1 MDTKSNKNYG
11 TTFFALAFIVAIF
24 FELYFIMTNPYNYFM
39 LIGIGIIMI
48 ILGYLT
54 FDSISKAKE
63 AAAKQLNEQNE
74 MMLKASKAIYL
85 ATKRNTQETQKQH
98 AQNIKAIEYMMNN
111 MISNEKDMVNAMI
124 TKNEEIAAKQ
134 ITAKPEG
141 NDMSSLIEQLS
152 ASNAKLAKEVQSAIT
167 VNELVKANAD
177 LVKNVREVLGNSQS
191 ALDNSNLT
199 SYVNSAVN
207 SSAVVNGAANTNT
220 NANINANTTANMNV
234 NTASVQEAFS
244 NTATNVVADA
254 IPNPTNNIAMEV
266 PNIQNTTTAF
276 FADTSNANNLGDDT
290 YITETPVANNT
301 TIDTPVVNIPVADTP
316 IAEAPATND
325 TTVDSPVV
333 NATMV
338 NTTVVDTPIV
348 DTPVVEAPIVEAPI
362 VEAPSAELYP
372 ASSTASTDDMEQE
385 EDEFDFESFEIPED
399 ADDVQIADGD
409 TASSKEII
417 DDVNVSALD
426 DMVETEGNTIAPEVS
441 SELDK
446 EMSSTP
452 SDSAMAGL
460 DDNPNRQLT
469 EEEIAALFANL

>member
-1 MDTKSNKNYG
+1 MDTKPNKNYG

-85 ATKRNTQETQKQH
+85 ATKRNTQEAQKQH

-177 LVKNVREVLGNSQS
+177 LVKNVREVLGSSQS

-199 SYVNSAVN
+199 SYVNSAMN
-207 SSAVVNGAANTNT
+207 SSAVVNGATNTNT
-220 NANINANTTANMNV
+220 NANINANTTASVNV
-234 NTASVQEAFS
+234 NTAS
-244 NTATNVVADA
+244 
-254 IPNPTNNIAMEV
+254 
-266 PNIQNTTTAF
+266 TT
-276 FADTSNANNLGDDT
+276 
-290 YITETPVANNT
+290 
-301 TIDTPVVNIPVADTP
+301 
-316 IAEAPATND
+316 APATND
-325 TTVDSPVV
+325 TTVD
-333 NATMV
+333 
-338 NTTVVDTPIV
+338 TPIV
-348 DTPVVEAPIVEAPI
+348 ESPIVEAPN
-362 VEAPSAELYP
+362 AELYP
-372 ASSTASTDDMEQE
+372 ASSAASTDDMEQE
-385 EDEFDFESFEIPED
+385 DDEFDFESFEIPED
-399 ADDVQIADGD
+399 ADDVQITDGD

-417 DDVNVSALD
+417 DDVNVSTLD

>member
-1 MDTKSNKNYG
+1 MDTKPNKNYG

-85 ATKRNTQETQKQH
+85 ATKRNTQEAQKQH

-199 SYVNSAVN
+199 SCVNSAV
-207 SSAVVNGAANTNT
+207 NT
-220 NANINANTTANMNV
+220 NANINVNTTASMNV
-234 NTASVQEAFS
+234 NTAS
-244 NTATNVVADA
+244 
-254 IPNPTNNIAMEV
+254 
-266 PNIQNTTTAF
+266 TTAP
-276 FADTSNANNLGDDT
+276 
-290 YITETPVANNT
+290 IANNT

-316 IAEAPATND
+316 IAEAPAAND
-325 TTVDSPVV
+325 ITVGSPVV
-333 NATMV
+333 ND
-338 NTTVVDTPIV
+338 TTI
-348 DTPVVEAPIVEAPI
+348 DTPVVDTPI

-372 ASSTASTDDMEQE
+372 ASSAASTDDMEQE
-385 EDEFDFESFEIPED
+385 DDEFDFESFEIPED
-399 ADDVQIADGD
+399 ADDVQITDGD
-409 TASSKEII
+409 TATSKEII

>member
-1 MDTKSNKNYG
+1 MDTKPNKNYG

-85 ATKRNTQETQKQH
+85 ATKRNTQEAQKQH

-207 SSAVVNGAANTNT
+207 SSAVVNGATNTNT
-220 NANINANTTANMNV
+220 NANINANTTASVNV
-234 NTASVQEAFS
+234 NTASTTAPVQEAFS
-244 NTATNVVADA
+244 NTAANVVSE
-254 IPNPTNNIAMEV
+254 PT
-266 PNIQNTTTAF
+266 
-276 FADTSNANNLGDDT
+276 AN
-290 YITETPVANNT
+290 
-301 TIDTPVVNIPVADTP
+301 TPVVNIPVADT
-316 IAEAPATND
+316 
-325 TTVDSPVV
+325 
-333 NATMV
+333 
-338 NTTVVDTPIV
+338 
-348 DTPVVEAPIVEAPI
+348 PI

-372 ASSTASTDDMEQE
+372 ASSAASTDDMEQE
-385 EDEFDFESFEIPED
+385 DDEFDFDSFEIPED
-399 ADDVQIADGD
+399 ADDVQITDDD

-426 DMVETEGNTIAPEVS
+426 NMVETEGNTIAPEVS

>member
-1 MDTKSNKNYG
+1 MDTKPNKNYG

-85 ATKRNTQETQKQH
+85 ATKRNTQEAQKQH

-199 SYVNSAVN
+199 SYVNSAMN
-207 SSAVVNGAANTNT
+207 SSAVVNGATNTNT
-220 NANINANTTANMNV
+220 NANINANTTASVNV
-234 NTASVQEAFS
+234 NTAS
-244 NTATNVVADA
+244 
-254 IPNPTNNIAMEV
+254 
-266 PNIQNTTTAF
+266 TT
-276 FADTSNANNLGDDT
+276 
-290 YITETPVANNT
+290 
-301 TIDTPVVNIPVADTP
+301 
-316 IAEAPATND
+316 APATND
-325 TTVDSPVV
+325 TTVD
-333 NATMV
+333 
-338 NTTVVDTPIV
+338 
-348 DTPVVEAPIVEAPI
+348 TPVVESPI

-372 ASSTASTDDMEQE
+372 ASSAASTDDMEQE
-385 EDEFDFESFEIPED
+385 DDEFDFESFEIPED
-399 ADDVQIADGD
+399 ADDVQITDGD

-426 DMVETEGNTIAPEVS
+426 DMVETEGTTIAPEVS

>member
-1 MDTKSNKNYG
+1 MDTKPNKNYG

-85 ATKRNTQETQKQH
+85 ATKRNTQEAQKQH

-207 SSAVVNGAANTNT
+207 T
-220 NANINANTTANMNV
+220 NANINANTTASVNV
-234 NTASVQEAFS
+234 NTAS
-244 NTATNVVADA
+244 
-254 IPNPTNNIAMEV
+254 
-266 PNIQNTTTAF
+266 TT
-276 FADTSNANNLGDDT
+276 
-290 YITETPVANNT
+290 
-301 TIDTPVVNIPVADTP
+301 
-316 IAEAPATND
+316 APATND
-325 TTVDSPVV
+325 TTVD
-333 NATMV
+333 
-338 NTTVVDTPIV
+338 
-348 DTPVVEAPIVEAPI
+348 TPVVESPI

-372 ASSTASTDDMEQE
+372 ASSAASTDDMEQE
-385 EDEFDFESFEIPED
+385 DDEFDFESFEIPED
-399 ADDVQIADGD
+399 ADDVQITDGD

>member
-1 MDTKSNKNYG
+1 MDTKPNKNYG

-85 ATKRNTQETQKQH
+85 ATKRNTQEAQKQH

-177 LVKNVREVLGNSQS
+177 LVKNVREVLGNSQP

-207 SSAVVNGAANTNT
+207 T
-220 NANINANTTANMNV
+220 NADINVNTTASMNV
-234 NTASVQEAFS
+234 NTAS
-244 NTATNVVADA
+244 
-254 IPNPTNNIAMEV
+254 
-266 PNIQNTTTAF
+266 TTAP
-276 FADTSNANNLGDDT
+276 
-290 YITETPVANNT
+290 IANNT

-316 IAEAPATND
+316 IAEAPAANNI
-325 TTVDSPVV
+325 TVGSPVV
-333 NATMV
+333 ND
-338 NTTVVDTPIV
+338 TTIDTPIV
-348 DTPVVEAPIVEAPI
+348 DTPVVDTPI

-372 ASSTASTDDMEQE
+372 ASSAASTDDMEQE
-385 EDEFDFESFEIPED
+385 DDEFDFESFEIPED
-399 ADDVQIADGD
+399 ADDVQITDGD

>member
-1 MDTKSNKNYG
+1 MDTKPNKNYG
-11 TTFFALAFIVAIF
+11 TTFFALTFIVAIF

-63 AAAKQLNEQNE
+63 ATAKQLNEQNE

-85 ATKRNTQETQKQH
+85 ATKRNTQEAQKQH

-207 SSAVVNGAANTNT
+207 T
-220 NANINANTTANMNV
+220 NANINVNTTASMNV
-234 NTASVQEAFS
+234 NTAS
-244 NTATNVVADA
+244 
-254 IPNPTNNIAMEV
+254 
-266 PNIQNTTTAF
+266 TTAP
-276 FADTSNANNLGDDT
+276 
-290 YITETPVANNT
+290 IANNT

-316 IAEAPATND
+316 IAEAPAAND
-325 TTVDSPVV
+325 ITVDS
-333 NATMV
+333 
-338 NTTVVDTPIV
+338 
-348 DTPVVEAPIVEAPI
+348 PI

-372 ASSTASTDDMEQE
+372 ASSAASTDDMEQE
-385 EDEFDFESFEIPED
+385 DDEFDFESFEIPED
-399 ADDVQIADGD
+399 ADDVQITDGD

-452 SDSAMAGL
+452 SDSAMTGL

>member
-1 MDTKSNKNYG
+1 MDTKPNKNYG

-63 AAAKQLNEQNE
+63 AATKQLNEQNE

-85 ATKRNTQETQKQH
+85 ATKRNTQEAQKQH

-207 SSAVVNGAANTNT
+207 T
-220 NANINANTTANMNV
+220 NANINVNTTASMNV
-234 NTASVQEAFS
+234 NTAS
-244 NTATNVVADA
+244 
-254 IPNPTNNIAMEV
+254 
-266 PNIQNTTTAF
+266 TTAP
-276 FADTSNANNLGDDT
+276 
-290 YITETPVANNT
+290 IANNT

-316 IAEAPATND
+316 IAEAPAAND
-325 TTVDSPVV
+325 ITVGSPVV
-333 NATMV
+333 ND
-338 NTTVVDTPIV
+338 TTI
-348 DTPVVEAPIVEAPI
+348 DTPVVDTPI

-372 ASSTASTDDMEQE
+372 ASSAASTDDMEQE
-385 EDEFDFESFEIPED
+385 DDEFDFESFEIPED
-399 ADDVQIADGD
+399 ADDVQITDGD

>member
-1 MDTKSNKNYG
+1 MDTKPNKNYG

-85 ATKRNTQETQKQH
+85 ATKRNTQEAQKQH

-199 SYVNSAVN
+199 SYVNSAMN
-207 SSAVVNGAANTNT
+207 SSAVVNGATNTNT
-220 NANINANTTANMNV
+220 NANINANTTASVNV
-234 NTASVQEAFS
+234 NTAS
-244 NTATNVVADA
+244 
-254 IPNPTNNIAMEV
+254 
-266 PNIQNTTTAF
+266 TT
-276 FADTSNANNLGDDT
+276 
-290 YITETPVANNT
+290 
-301 TIDTPVVNIPVADTP
+301 
-316 IAEAPATND
+316 APATND
-325 TTVDSPVV
+325 TTVDTP
-333 NATMV
+333 
-338 NTTVVDTPIV
+338 VVDT
-348 DTPVVEAPIVEAPI
+348 PI

-372 ASSTASTDDMEQE
+372 ASSAASTDDMEQE
-385 EDEFDFESFEIPED
+385 DDEFDFESFEIPED
-399 ADDVQIADGD
+399 ADDVQITDGD

>member
-1 MDTKSNKNYG
+1 MDTKPNKNYG

-85 ATKRNTQETQKQH
+85 ATKRNTQEAQKQH

-199 SYVNSAVN
+199 SYVNSAMN
-207 SSAVVNGAANTNT
+207 SSAVVNGATNTNT
-220 NANINANTTANMNV
+220 NANTTASVNV
-234 NTASVQEAFS
+234 NTASTTAPVQEAFS
-244 NTATNVVADA
+244 NTAANVVSE
-254 IPNPTNNIAMEV
+254 PTA
-266 PNIQNTTTAF
+266 NT
-276 FADTSNANNLGDDT
+276 
-290 YITETPVANNT
+290 
-301 TIDTPVVNIPVADTP
+301 
-316 IAEAPATND
+316 
-325 TTVDSPVV
+325 PVV

-338 NTTVVDTPIV
+338 NTTVVDTPVV
-348 DTPVVEAPIVEAPI
+348 DTPI

-372 ASSTASTDDMEQE
+372 ASSAASTDDMEQE
-385 EDEFDFESFEIPED
+385 DDEFDFESFEIPED
-399 ADDVQIADGD
+399 ADDVQITDGD

>member
-1 MDTKSNKNYG
+1 MDTKPNKNYG

-85 ATKRNTQETQKQH
+85 ATKRNTQEAQKQH

-207 SSAVVNGAANTNT
+207 SSAVVNGATNTNT
-220 NANINANTTANMNV
+220 NANINANTTASVNV
-234 NTASVQEAFS
+234 NTASTTAPVQEAFS
-244 NTATNVVADA
+244 NTAANVVSE
-254 IPNPTNNIAMEV
+254 PTA
-266 PNIQNTTTAF
+266 
-276 FADTSNANNLGDDT
+276 
-290 YITETPVANNT
+290 
-301 TIDTPVVNIPVADTP
+301 NIPVADT
-316 IAEAPATND
+316 
-325 TTVDSPVV
+325 
-333 NATMV
+333 
-338 NTTVVDTPIV
+338 
-348 DTPVVEAPIVEAPI
+348 PI

-372 ASSTASTDDMEQE
+372 ASSAASTDDMEQE
-385 EDEFDFESFEIPED
+385 DDEFDFESFEIPED
-399 ADDVQIADGD
+399 ADDVQITDGD

>member
-54 FDSISKAKE
+54 FDSIAKAKE
-63 AAAKQLNEQNE
+63 AALKQQNEQNE

-85 ATKRNTQETQKQH
+85 ATKRNTQEAQKQH

-111 MISNEKDMVNAMI
+111 MISNEKDMVNALI
-124 TKNEEIAAKQ
+124 SKNEEIAAKQ
-134 ITAKPEG
+134 ITSKPEG

-191 ALDNSNLT
+191 SLDNSNIKD
-199 SYVNSAVN
+199 YVNSAINQNPVAASTVTPAMN
-207 SSAVVNGAANTNT
+207 STDTDSV
-220 NANINANTTANMNV
+220 TAPAMN
-234 NTASVQEAFS
+234 S
-244 NTATNVVADA
+244 
-254 IPNPTNNIAMEV
+254 M
-266 PNIQNTTTAF
+266 
-276 FADTSNANNLGDDT
+276 DT
-290 YITETPVANNT
+290 TPVASVAGD
-301 TIDTPVVNIPVADTP
+301 TIEGETS
-316 IAEAPATND
+316 TND
-325 TTVDSPVV
+325 TVTYKTDDISEPKIIQQE
-333 NATMV
+333 TY
-338 NTTVVDTPIV
+338 
-348 DTPVVEAPIVEAPI
+348 APAAPDY
-362 VEAPSAELYP
+362 S
-372 ASSTASTDDMEQE
+372 DMEQE
-385 EDEFDFESFEIPED
+385 DDEFDFESFEIPED
-399 ADDVQIADGD
+399 ADDVQISDSE

-417 DDVNVSALD
+417 DDVNVSALN
-426 DMVETEGNTIAPEVS
+426 DMVETEGNTIAPDVS
-441 SELDK
+441 DELDK

-452 SDSAMAGL
+452 SDSVMQGL

>member
-1 MDTKSNKNYG
+1 MDTKPNKNYG

-85 ATKRNTQETQKQH
+85 ATKRNTQEAQKQH

-199 SYVNSAVN
+199 SYVNSAMN
-207 SSAVVNGAANTNT
+207 SSAVVNGATNTNT
-220 NANINANTTANMNV
+220 NANINANTTAN
-234 NTASVQEAFS
+234 
-244 NTATNVVADA
+244 
-254 IPNPTNNIAMEV
+254 
-266 PNIQNTTTAF
+266 
-276 FADTSNANNLGDDT
+276 
-290 YITETPVANNT
+290 
-301 TIDTPVVNIPVADTP
+301 TPVVNIPVADTP
-316 IAEAPATND
+316 IAEAPATNN

-338 NTTVVDTPIV
+338 NTTVVDTPVV
-348 DTPVVEAPIVEAPI
+348 DTPI

-372 ASSTASTDDMEQE
+372 ASSAASTDDMEQE
-385 EDEFDFESFEIPED
+385 DDEFDFESFEIPED
-399 ADDVQIADGD
+399 ADDVQITDDD

-426 DMVETEGNTIAPEVS
+426 DMVETEGTTIAPEVS

>member
-1 MDTKSNKNYG
+1 MDTKPNKNYG

-85 ATKRNTQETQKQH
+85 ATKRNTQEAQKQH

-199 SYVNSAVN
+199 SYVNSAMN

-220 NANINANTTANMNV
+220 NANINANTTASVNV
-234 NTASVQEAFS
+234 NTASTTAPVQEAFS
-244 NTATNVVADA
+244 NTAANVVSE
-254 IPNPTNNIAMEV
+254 PTA
-266 PNIQNTTTAF
+266 
-276 FADTSNANNLGDDT
+276 
-290 YITETPVANNT
+290 
-301 TIDTPVVNIPVADTP
+301 NIPVADTP
-316 IAEAPATND
+316 I
-325 TTVDSPVV
+325 
-333 NATMV
+333 
-338 NTTVVDTPIV
+338 
-348 DTPVVEAPIVEAPI
+348 VES
-362 VEAPSAELYP
+362 PSAELYP

-385 EDEFDFESFEIPED
+385 DDEFDFESFEIPED
-399 ADDVQIADGD
+399 ADDVQITDGD

-426 DMVETEGNTIAPEVS
+426 DMVETEGTTIAPEVS

-460 DDNPNRQLT
+460 DDNPNKQLT

>member
-1 MDTKSNKNYG
+1 MDTKPNKNYG

-54 FDSISKAKE
+54 FDSISKANE

-85 ATKRNTQETQKQH
+85 ATKRNTQEAQKQH

-207 SSAVVNGAANTNT
+207 T
-220 NANINANTTANMNV
+220 NANINVNTTASMNV
-234 NTASVQEAFS
+234 NTAS
-244 NTATNVVADA
+244 
-254 IPNPTNNIAMEV
+254 
-266 PNIQNTTTAF
+266 TTAP
-276 FADTSNANNLGDDT
+276 
-290 YITETPVANNT
+290 IANNT

-316 IAEAPATND
+316 IAEAPAAND
-325 TTVDSPVV
+325 ITVGSPVV
-333 NATMV
+333 ND
-338 NTTVVDTPIV
+338 TTIDTPIV
-348 DTPVVEAPIVEAPI
+348 DTPVVDSPI

-372 ASSTASTDDMEQE
+372 ASSAASTDDMEQE
-385 EDEFDFESFEIPED
+385 DDEFDFESFEIPED
-399 ADDVQIADGD
+399 ADDVQITDGD

>member
-1 MDTKSNKNYG
+1 MDTKPNKNYG

-85 ATKRNTQETQKQH
+85 ATKRNTQEAQKQH

-207 SSAVVNGAANTNT
+207 T
-220 NANINANTTANMNV
+220 NANINVNTTASMNV
-234 NTASVQEAFS
+234 NTAS
-244 NTATNVVADA
+244 
-254 IPNPTNNIAMEV
+254 
-266 PNIQNTTTAF
+266 TTAP
-276 FADTSNANNLGDDT
+276 
-290 YITETPVANNT
+290 IANNT

-316 IAEAPATND
+316 IAEAPAAND
-325 TTVDSPVV
+325 ITVDS
-333 NATMV
+333 
-338 NTTVVDTPIV
+338 
-348 DTPVVEAPIVEAPI
+348 PI

-372 ASSTASTDDMEQE
+372 ASSAASTDDMEQE
-385 EDEFDFESFEIPED
+385 DDEFDFESFEIPED
-399 ADDVQIADGD
+399 ADDVQITDGD

-426 DMVETEGNTIAPEVS
+426 DMVEIEGNTIAPEVS

>member
-1 MDTKSNKNYG
+1 MDTKPNKNYG

-85 ATKRNTQETQKQH
+85 ATKRNTQEAQKQH

-207 SSAVVNGAANTNT
+207 T
-220 NANINANTTANMNV
+220 NANINVNTTASMNV
-234 NTASVQEAFS
+234 NTAS
-244 NTATNVVADA
+244 
-254 IPNPTNNIAMEV
+254 
-266 PNIQNTTTAF
+266 TTAP
-276 FADTSNANNLGDDT
+276 
-290 YITETPVANNT
+290 IANNT

-316 IAEAPATND
+316 IAEAPAAND
-325 TTVDSPVV
+325 ITVGSPVV
-333 NATMV
+333 ND
-338 NTTVVDTPIV
+338 TTIDTPTV
-348 DTPVVEAPIVEAPI
+348 DTPVVDTPI

-372 ASSTASTDDMEQE
+372 ASSAASTDDMEQE
-385 EDEFDFESFEIPED
+385 DDEFDFESFEIPED
-399 ADDVQIADGD
+399 ADDVQITDGD

>member
-1 MDTKSNKNYG
+1 MDTKPNKNYG

-85 ATKRNTQETQKQH
+85 ATKRNTQEAQKQH

-141 NDMSSLIEQLS
+141 NDMSALIEQLS

-199 SYVNSAVN
+199 SYVNSAMN
-207 SSAVVNGAANTNT
+207 SSAVVNGATNTNT
-220 NANINANTTANMNV
+220 NANINANTTAN
-234 NTASVQEAFS
+234 
-244 NTATNVVADA
+244 
-254 IPNPTNNIAMEV
+254 
-266 PNIQNTTTAF
+266 
-276 FADTSNANNLGDDT
+276 
-290 YITETPVANNT
+290 
-301 TIDTPVVNIPVADTP
+301 TPVVNIPVADTP
-316 IAEAPATND
+316 IAEAPATSN

-338 NTTVVDTPIV
+338 NTTVVDTPVV
-348 DTPVVEAPIVEAPI
+348 DTPI

-372 ASSTASTDDMEQE
+372 ASSAASTDDMEQE
-385 EDEFDFESFEIPED
+385 DDEFDFESFEIPED
-399 ADDVQIADGD
+399 ADDVQITDDD

>member
-1 MDTKSNKNYG
+1 MDTKPNKNYG

-63 AAAKQLNEQNE
+63 ATAKQLNEQNE

-85 ATKRNTQETQKQH
+85 ATKRNTQEAQKQH

-207 SSAVVNGAANTNT
+207 T
-220 NANINANTTANMNV
+220 NANINVNTTASMNV
-234 NTASVQEAFS
+234 NTAS
-244 NTATNVVADA
+244 
-254 IPNPTNNIAMEV
+254 
-266 PNIQNTTTAF
+266 TTAP
-276 FADTSNANNLGDDT
+276 
-290 YITETPVANNT
+290 IANNT

-316 IAEAPATND
+316 IAEAPAAND
-325 TTVDSPVV
+325 ITVDS
-333 NATMV
+333 
-338 NTTVVDTPIV
+338 
-348 DTPVVEAPIVEAPI
+348 PI

-372 ASSTASTDDMEQE
+372 ASSAASTDDMEQE
-385 EDEFDFESFEIPED
+385 DDEFDFESFEIPED
-399 ADDVQIADGD
+399 ADDVQITDGD

-452 SDSAMAGL
+452 SDSAMTGL

>member
-1 MDTKSNKNYG
+1 MDTKPNKNYG

-85 ATKRNTQETQKQH
+85 ATKRNTQEAQKQH

-207 SSAVVNGAANTNT
+207 T
-220 NANINANTTANMNV
+220 NANINANTTASMNV
-234 NTASVQEAFS
+234 NTAS
-244 NTATNVVADA
+244 
-254 IPNPTNNIAMEV
+254 
-266 PNIQNTTTAF
+266 TTAP
-276 FADTSNANNLGDDT
+276 
-290 YITETPVANNT
+290 IANNT
-301 TIDTPVVNIPVADTP
+301 TIDTPVVN
-316 IAEAPATND
+316 
-325 TTVDSPVV
+325 
-333 NATMV
+333 
-338 NTTVVDTPIV
+338 NTTIDTPIV
-348 DTPVVEAPIVEAPI
+348 DTPVVDTPIVES
-362 VEAPSAELYP
+362 PSAELYP
-372 ASSTASTDDMEQE
+372 ASSAASTDDMEQE
-385 EDEFDFESFEIPED
+385 DDEFDFESFEIPED
-399 ADDVQIADGD
+399 ADDVQITDGD

-426 DMVETEGNTIAPEVS
+426 DMVETEGTTIAPEVS

-460 DDNPNRQLT
+460 DDNPNKQLT

>member
-1 MDTKSNKNYG
+1 MDTKPNKNYG

-85 ATKRNTQETQKQH
+85 ATKRNTQEAQKQH

-199 SYVNSAVN
+199 SYVNSAMN
-207 SSAVVNGAANTNT
+207 SSAVVNGATNTNT
-220 NANINANTTANMNV
+220 NANINANTTASVNV
-234 NTASVQEAFS
+234 NTASTTAPVQEAFS
-244 NTATNVVADA
+244 NTAANVVSE
-254 IPNPTNNIAMEV
+254 PTA
-266 PNIQNTTTAF
+266 NT
-276 FADTSNANNLGDDT
+276 
-290 YITETPVANNT
+290 
-301 TIDTPVVNIPVADTP
+301 
-316 IAEAPATND
+316 
-325 TTVDSPVV
+325 PVV

-338 NTTVVDTPIV
+338 NTTVVDTPVV
-348 DTPVVEAPIVEAPI
+348 DTPI

-372 ASSTASTDDMEQE
+372 ASSAASTDDMEQE
-385 EDEFDFESFEIPED
+385 DDEFDFESFEIPED
-399 ADDVQIADGD
+399 ADDVQITDDD
-409 TASSKEII
+409 TASSKEIV

-460 DDNPNRQLT
+460 DNNPNRQLT

>member
-1 MDTKSNKNYG
+1 MDTKPNKNYG

-85 ATKRNTQETQKQH
+85 ATKRNTQEAQKQH

-199 SYVNSAVN
+199 SYVNSAMN
-207 SSAVVNGAANTNT
+207 SSAVVNGATNTNT
-220 NANINANTTANMNV
+220 NANINANTTASVNV
-234 NTASVQEAFS
+234 NTAS
-244 NTATNVVADA
+244 
-254 IPNPTNNIAMEV
+254 
-266 PNIQNTTTAF
+266 TT
-276 FADTSNANNLGDDT
+276 
-290 YITETPVANNT
+290 
-301 TIDTPVVNIPVADTP
+301 
-316 IAEAPATND
+316 APATND
-325 TTVDSPVV
+325 TTVD
-333 NATMV
+333 
-338 NTTVVDTPIV
+338 TPIV
-348 DTPVVEAPIVEAPI
+348 ESPIVEAPN
-362 VEAPSAELYP
+362 AELYP
-372 ASSTASTDDMEQE
+372 ASSAASTDDMEQE
-385 EDEFDFESFEIPED
+385 DDEFDFESFEIPED
-399 ADDVQIADGD
+399 ADDVQITDGD

-417 DDVNVSALD
+417 DDVNVSTLD

>member
-63 AAAKQLNEQNE
+63 AATKQLNEQNE

-85 ATKRNTQETQKQH
+85 ATKRNTQEAQKQH

-207 SSAVVNGAANTNT
+207 T
-220 NANINANTTANMNV
+220 NANINANTTASMNV
-234 NTASVQEAFS
+234 NTAS
-244 NTATNVVADA
+244 
-254 IPNPTNNIAMEV
+254 
-266 PNIQNTTTAF
+266 TTA
-276 FADTSNANNLGDDT
+276 
-290 YITETPVANNT
+290 PVANNT

-325 TTVDSPVV
+325 T
-333 NATMV
+333 
-338 NTTVVDTPIV
+338 
-348 DTPVVEAPIVEAPI
+348 PVVESPI

-372 ASSTASTDDMEQE
+372 ASSAASTDDMEQE
-385 EDEFDFESFEIPED
+385 DDEFDFESFEIPED
-399 ADDVQIADGD
+399 ADDVQITDGD

-426 DMVETEGNTIAPEVS
+426 DMVETEGTTIAPEVS

>member
-1 MDTKSNKNYG
+1 MDTKPNKNYG

-63 AAAKQLNEQNE
+63 ATTKQLNEQNE

-85 ATKRNTQETQKQH
+85 ATKRNTQEAQKQH

-177 LVKNVREVLGNSQS
+177 LVKNVREFLGNSQS

-220 NANINANTTANMNV
+220 NANINANTTASVNV
-234 NTASVQEAFS
+234 NTASTTAPVQEAFS
-244 NTATNVVADA
+244 NTAANVVSE
-254 IPNPTNNIAMEV
+254 PTA
-266 PNIQNTTTAF
+266 
-276 FADTSNANNLGDDT
+276 
-290 YITETPVANNT
+290 
-301 TIDTPVVNIPVADTP
+301 NIPVADT
-316 IAEAPATND
+316 
-325 TTVDSPVV
+325 
-333 NATMV
+333 
-338 NTTVVDTPIV
+338 
-348 DTPVVEAPIVEAPI
+348 PI

-372 ASSTASTDDMEQE
+372 ASSAASTDDMEQE
-385 EDEFDFESFEIPED
+385 DDEFDFESFEIPED
-399 ADDVQIADGD
+399 ADDVQITDGD

-452 SDSAMAGL
+452 PDSAMAGL

>member
-1 MDTKSNKNYG
+1 MDTKPNKNYG

-85 ATKRNTQETQKQH
+85 ATKRNTQEAQKQH

-199 SYVNSAVN
+199 SYVNSAMN

-220 NANINANTTANMNV
+220 NANINANTTASVNV
-234 NTASVQEAFS
+234 NTASTTAPVQEAFS
-244 NTATNVVADA
+244 NTAANVVSE
-254 IPNPTNNIAMEV
+254 PTA
-266 PNIQNTTTAF
+266 
-276 FADTSNANNLGDDT
+276 
-290 YITETPVANNT
+290 
-301 TIDTPVVNIPVADTP
+301 NIPVADT
-316 IAEAPATND
+316 
-325 TTVDSPVV
+325 
-333 NATMV
+333 
-338 NTTVVDTPIV
+338 
-348 DTPVVEAPIVEAPI
+348 PI

-372 ASSTASTDDMEQE
+372 ASSAASTDDMEQE
-385 EDEFDFESFEIPED
+385 DDEFDFESFEIPED
-399 ADDVQIADGD
+399 ADDVQITDDD

>member
-1 MDTKSNKNYG
+1 MDTKPNKNYG

-85 ATKRNTQETQKQH
+85 ATKRNTQEAQKQH

-207 SSAVVNGAANTNT
+207 T
-220 NANINANTTANMNV
+220 NANINVNTTASMNV
-234 NTASVQEAFS
+234 NTAS
-244 NTATNVVADA
+244 
-254 IPNPTNNIAMEV
+254 
-266 PNIQNTTTAF
+266 TTAP
-276 FADTSNANNLGDDT
+276 
-290 YITETPVANNT
+290 IANNT

-316 IAEAPATND
+316 IAEAPAAND
-325 TTVDSPVV
+325 ITVGSPVV
-333 NATMV
+333 ND
-338 NTTVVDTPIV
+338 TTIDTPTV
-348 DTPVVEAPIVEAPI
+348 DTPVVDTPI

-372 ASSTASTDDMEQE
+372 ASSAASTDDMEQE
-385 EDEFDFESFEIPED
+385 DDEFDFESFEIPED
-399 ADDVQIADGD
+399 ADDVQITDGD
-409 TASSKEII
+409 TATSKEII

>member
-1 MDTKSNKNYG
+1 MDTKPNKNYG

-85 ATKRNTQETQKQH
+85 ATKRNTQEAQKQH

-207 SSAVVNGAANTNT
+207 T
-220 NANINANTTANMNV
+220 NANINVNTTASMNV
-234 NTASVQEAFS
+234 NTAS
-244 NTATNVVADA
+244 
-254 IPNPTNNIAMEV
+254 
-266 PNIQNTTTAF
+266 TTAP
-276 FADTSNANNLGDDT
+276 
-290 YITETPVANNT
+290 IANNT

-316 IAEAPATND
+316 IAEAPAAND
-325 TTVDSPVV
+325 ITVDS
-333 NATMV
+333 
-338 NTTVVDTPIV
+338 
-348 DTPVVEAPIVEAPI
+348 PI

-372 ASSTASTDDMEQE
+372 APSAASTDDMEQE
-385 EDEFDFESFEIPED
+385 DDEFDFESFEIPED
-399 ADDVQIADGD
+399 ADDVQITDGD

>member
-1 MDTKSNKNYG
+1 MDTKPNKNYG

-63 AAAKQLNEQNE
+63 ATTKQLNEQNE

-85 ATKRNTQETQKQH
+85 ATKRNTQEAQKQH

-220 NANINANTTANMNV
+220 NANINANTTASVNV
-234 NTASVQEAFS
+234 NTASTTAPVQEAFS
-244 NTATNVVADA
+244 NTAANVVSE
-254 IPNPTNNIAMEV
+254 PTA
-266 PNIQNTTTAF
+266 
-276 FADTSNANNLGDDT
+276 
-290 YITETPVANNT
+290 
-301 TIDTPVVNIPVADTP
+301 NIPVADT
-316 IAEAPATND
+316 
-325 TTVDSPVV
+325 
-333 NATMV
+333 
-338 NTTVVDTPIV
+338 
-348 DTPVVEAPIVEAPI
+348 PI

-372 ASSTASTDDMEQE
+372 ASSAASTDDMEQE
-385 EDEFDFESFEIPED
+385 DDEFDFESFEIPED
-399 ADDVQIADGD
+399 ADDVQITDGD

-452 SDSAMAGL
+452 PDSAMAGL

>member
-1 MDTKSNKNYG
+1 MDTKPNKNYG

-63 AAAKQLNEQNE
+63 ATAKQLNEQNE

-85 ATKRNTQETQKQH
+85 ATKRNTQEAQKQH

-207 SSAVVNGAANTNT
+207 T
-220 NANINANTTANMNV
+220 NANINVNTTASMNV
-234 NTASVQEAFS
+234 NTAS
-244 NTATNVVADA
+244 
-254 IPNPTNNIAMEV
+254 
-266 PNIQNTTTAF
+266 TTAP
-276 FADTSNANNLGDDT
+276 
-290 YITETPVANNT
+290 IANNT

-316 IAEAPATND
+316 IAEAPAAND
-325 TTVDSPVV
+325 ITVGS
-333 NATMV
+333 
-338 NTTVVDTPIV
+338 
-348 DTPVVEAPIVEAPI
+348 PI

-372 ASSTASTDDMEQE
+372 ASSAASTDDMEQE
-385 EDEFDFESFEIPED
+385 DDEFDFESFEIPED
-399 ADDVQIADGD
+399 ADDVQITDGD

-452 SDSAMAGL
+452 SDSAIAGL

>member
-1 MDTKSNKNYG
+1 MDTKPNKNYG

-85 ATKRNTQETQKQH
+85 ATKRNTQEAQKQH

-199 SYVNSAVN
+199 SYVNSAMN

-220 NANINANTTANMNV
+220 NANINANTTASVNV
-234 NTASVQEAFS
+234 NTASTTAPVQEAFS
-244 NTATNVVADA
+244 NTAANVVSE
-254 IPNPTNNIAMEV
+254 PTA
-266 PNIQNTTTAF
+266 
-276 FADTSNANNLGDDT
+276 
-290 YITETPVANNT
+290 
-301 TIDTPVVNIPVADTP
+301 NIPV
-316 IAEAPATND
+316 
-325 TTVDSPVV
+325 
-333 NATMV
+333 
-338 NTTVVDTPIV
+338 VDT
-348 DTPVVEAPIVEAPI
+348 PI

-372 ASSTASTDDMEQE
+372 ASSAASTDDMEQE

-399 ADDVQIADGD
+399 ADDVQITDGD

-452 SDSAMAGL
+452 SDSATAGL

>member
-85 ATKRNTQETQKQH
+85 ATKRNTQEAQKQH

-207 SSAVVNGAANTNT
+207 T
-220 NANINANTTANMNV
+220 NANINANTTASMNV
-234 NTASVQEAFS
+234 NTAS
-244 NTATNVVADA
+244 
-254 IPNPTNNIAMEV
+254 
-266 PNIQNTTTAF
+266 TTA
-276 FADTSNANNLGDDT
+276 
-290 YITETPVANNT
+290 PVANNT

-325 TTVDSPVV
+325 TP
-333 NATMV
+333 
-338 NTTVVDTPIV
+338 VVDT
-348 DTPVVEAPIVEAPI
+348 PI

-372 ASSTASTDDMEQE
+372 ASSAASTDDMEQE
-385 EDEFDFESFEIPED
+385 DDEFDFESFEIPED
-399 ADDVQIADGD
+399 ADDVQITDGD

-426 DMVETEGNTIAPEVS
+426 DMVETEGTTIAPEVS

>member
-1 MDTKSNKNYG
+1 MDTKPNKNYG

-85 ATKRNTQETQKQH
+85 ATKRNTQEAQKQH

-207 SSAVVNGAANTNT
+207 T
-220 NANINANTTANMNV
+220 NANINVNTTASMNV
-234 NTASVQEAFS
+234 NTAS
-244 NTATNVVADA
+244 
-254 IPNPTNNIAMEV
+254 
-266 PNIQNTTTAF
+266 TTAP
-276 FADTSNANNLGDDT
+276 
-290 YITETPVANNT
+290 IANNT

-316 IAEAPATND
+316 IAEAPAANNI
-325 TTVDSPVV
+325 TVGSPVV
-333 NATMV
+333 ND
-338 NTTVVDTPIV
+338 TTIDTPIV
-348 DTPVVEAPIVEAPI
+348 DTPVVDTPI

-372 ASSTASTDDMEQE
+372 ASSAASTDDMEQE
-385 EDEFDFESFEIPED
+385 DDEFDFESFEIPED
-399 ADDVQIADGD
+399 ADDVQITDGD
-409 TASSKEII
+409 TATSKEII

>member
-1 MDTKSNKNYG
+1 MDTKPNKNYG

-85 ATKRNTQETQKQH
+85 ATKRNTQEAQKQH

-124 TKNEEIAAKQ
+124 TKNEEIATKQ

-207 SSAVVNGAANTNT
+207 T
-220 NANINANTTANMNV
+220 NANINVNTTASMNV
-234 NTASVQEAFS
+234 NTAS
-244 NTATNVVADA
+244 
-254 IPNPTNNIAMEV
+254 
-266 PNIQNTTTAF
+266 TTAP
-276 FADTSNANNLGDDT
+276 
-290 YITETPVANNT
+290 IANNT

-316 IAEAPATND
+316 IAEAPAAND
-325 TTVDSPVV
+325 ITVGSPVV
-333 NATMV
+333 ND
-338 NTTVVDTPIV
+338 TTI
-348 DTPVVEAPIVEAPI
+348 DTPVVDTPI

-372 ASSTASTDDMEQE
+372 ASSAASTDDMEQE
-385 EDEFDFESFEIPED
+385 DDEFDFESFEIPED
-399 ADDVQIADGD
+399 ADDVQITDGD

>member
-1 MDTKSNKNYG
+1 MDTKPNKNYG

-54 FDSISKAKE
+54 FDSISKTKE

-85 ATKRNTQETQKQH
+85 ATKRNTQEAQKQH

-199 SYVNSAVN
+199 SYVNSAMN
-207 SSAVVNGAANTNT
+207 SSAVVNGATNTNT
-220 NANINANTTANMNV
+220 NANINANTTASVNV
-234 NTASVQEAFS
+234 NTASTTAPVQEAFS
-244 NTATNVVADA
+244 NTAANVVSE
-254 IPNPTNNIAMEV
+254 PTA
-266 PNIQNTTTAF
+266 
-276 FADTSNANNLGDDT
+276 
-290 YITETPVANNT
+290 
-301 TIDTPVVNIPVADTP
+301 NIPVADT
-316 IAEAPATND
+316 
-325 TTVDSPVV
+325 
-333 NATMV
+333 
-338 NTTVVDTPIV
+338 
-348 DTPVVEAPIVEAPI
+348 PI

-372 ASSTASTDDMEQE
+372 ASSAASTDDMEQE
-385 EDEFDFESFEIPED
+385 DDEFDFESFEIPED
-399 ADDVQIADGD
+399 ADDVQITDGD

-452 SDSAMAGL
+452 PDSAMAGL

>member
-1 MDTKSNKNYG
+1 MDTKPNKNYG

-85 ATKRNTQETQKQH
+85 ATKRNTQEAQKQH

-220 NANINANTTANMNV
+220 NANINANTTASVNV
-234 NTASVQEAFS
+234 NTASTTAPVQEAFS
-244 NTATNVVADA
+244 NTAANVVSE
-254 IPNPTNNIAMEV
+254 PTA
-266 PNIQNTTTAF
+266 
-276 FADTSNANNLGDDT
+276 
-290 YITETPVANNT
+290 
-301 TIDTPVVNIPVADTP
+301 NIPV
-316 IAEAPATND
+316 
-325 TTVDSPVV
+325 
-333 NATMV
+333 
-338 NTTVVDTPIV
+338 VDT
-348 DTPVVEAPIVEAPI
+348 PI

-372 ASSTASTDDMEQE
+372 ASSAASTDDMEQE
-385 EDEFDFESFEIPED
+385 DDEFDFESFEIPED
-399 ADDVQIADGD
+399 ADDVQITDGD
-409 TASSKEII
+409 TASSKEIV

-460 DDNPNRQLT
+460 DNNPNRQLT

>member
-1 MDTKSNKNYG
+1 MDTKPNKNYG

-85 ATKRNTQETQKQH
+85 ATKRNTQEAQKQH

-141 NDMSSLIEQLS
+141 NDMSALIEQLS

-207 SSAVVNGAANTNT
+207 SSAVVNGATNTNT
-220 NANINANTTANMNV
+220 NANINANTTASVNV
-234 NTASVQEAFS
+234 NTAS
-244 NTATNVVADA
+244 
-254 IPNPTNNIAMEV
+254 
-266 PNIQNTTTAF
+266 TT
-276 FADTSNANNLGDDT
+276 
-290 YITETPVANNT
+290 
-301 TIDTPVVNIPVADTP
+301 
-316 IAEAPATND
+316 APATND
-325 TTVDSPVV
+325 TT
-333 NATMV
+333 
-338 NTTVVDTPIV
+338 VDTPIV
-348 DTPVVEAPIVEAPI
+348 DTPVVESPI

-372 ASSTASTDDMEQE
+372 ASSAASTDDMEQE
-385 EDEFDFESFEIPED
+385 DDEFDFESFEIPED
-399 ADDVQIADGD
+399 ADDVQITDDD

-426 DMVETEGNTIAPEVS
+426 DMVETEGNSIAPEVS

-452 SDSAMAGL
+452 PDSAMAGL

>member
-1 MDTKSNKNYG
+1 MDTKPNKNYG

-85 ATKRNTQETQKQH
+85 ATKRNTQEAQKQH

-207 SSAVVNGAANTNT
+207 T
-220 NANINANTTANMNV
+220 NANINVNTTASMNV
-234 NTASVQEAFS
+234 NTAS
-244 NTATNVVADA
+244 
-254 IPNPTNNIAMEV
+254 
-266 PNIQNTTTAF
+266 TTAP
-276 FADTSNANNLGDDT
+276 
-290 YITETPVANNT
+290 IANNT

-316 IAEAPATND
+316 IAEAPAAND
-325 TTVDSPVV
+325 ITVGSPVV
-333 NATMV
+333 ND
-338 NTTVVDTPIV
+338 TTIDTPIV
-348 DTPVVEAPIVEAPI
+348 DTPVVGSPI

-372 ASSTASTDDMEQE
+372 ASSAASTDDMEQE
-385 EDEFDFESFEIPED
+385 DDEFDFESFEIPED
-399 ADDVQIADGD
+399 ADDVQITDGD

>member
-1 MDTKSNKNYG
+1 MDTKPNKNYG

-85 ATKRNTQETQKQH
+85 ATKRNTQEAQKQH

-124 TKNEEIAAKQ
+124 TKNEEIAAKQITAKQ

-207 SSAVVNGAANTNT
+207 SSAVVNGATNTNT
-220 NANINANTTANMNV
+220 NANINANTTASVNV
-234 NTASVQEAFS
+234 NTASTTAPVQEAFS
-244 NTATNVVADA
+244 NTAANVVSE
-254 IPNPTNNIAMEV
+254 PT
-266 PNIQNTTTAF
+266 
-276 FADTSNANNLGDDT
+276 AN
-290 YITETPVANNT
+290 
-301 TIDTPVVNIPVADTP
+301 TPVVNIPVADT
-316 IAEAPATND
+316 
-325 TTVDSPVV
+325 
-333 NATMV
+333 
-338 NTTVVDTPIV
+338 
-348 DTPVVEAPIVEAPI
+348 PI

-372 ASSTASTDDMEQE
+372 ASSAASTDDMEQE
-385 EDEFDFESFEIPED
+385 DDEFDFDSFEIPED
-399 ADDVQIADGD
+399 ADDVQITDDD

-426 DMVETEGNTIAPEVS
+426 NMVETEGNTIAPEVS